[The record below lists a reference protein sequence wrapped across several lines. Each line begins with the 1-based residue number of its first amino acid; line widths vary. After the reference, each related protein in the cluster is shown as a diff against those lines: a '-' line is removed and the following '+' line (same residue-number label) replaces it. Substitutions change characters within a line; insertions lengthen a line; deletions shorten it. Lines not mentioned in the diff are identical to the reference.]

1 MSYLLVF
8 SLVDGREKER
18 GRAWVLDCTLP
29 LLDFHCLRKAMIQED
44 WFSLRL
50 GTNSI
55 LRPQANVQ
63 KEAITA

>member
-1 MSYLLVF
+1 MA
-8 SLVDGREKER
+8 GRRRR
-18 GRAWVLDCTLP
+18 GRAWVLDCALP
-29 LLDFHCLRKAMIQED
+29 LLGFHCPRKAMIQED
-44 WFSLRL
+44 RFSLRL